1 MTIKEKDDL
10 GNYLLKEDNSIKLY
24 LKKESKT
31 KIIGFY
37 DEKTNIYRK
46 NVKIKNIFQKT
57 NSIGFCYKLLTLLPK
72 NCRIIINII
81 ESKTE
86 YHINLK
92 NAMLKGSFLFF
103 KEKGFEK
110 QLFVPLYNFRKRNIK

>member
-1 MTIKEKDDL
+1 MIINEKDDS
-10 GNYLLKEDNSIKLY
+10 GNFLLKEDNSIKLH

-37 DEKTNIYRK
+37 DEKINIYRK
-46 NVKIKNIFQKT
+46 NVKLKNIFQKT

-81 ESKTE
+81 ENKTE
-86 YHINLK
+86 YHINVK
-92 NAMLKGSFLFF
+92 NAILKGSFLFF
-103 KEKGFEK
+103 KEEGFEK
-110 QLFVPLYNFRKRNIK
+110 QLFVSLSNFRKRNIK